1 MDGTGKESL
10 GFGEPADRVTA
21 AAGTLVDFKLA
32 RRAFLRLP
40 DEFVPAMGRAMYA
53 LARLKEEQL
62 ESLSLSEKNM
72 AINLARS
79 EMNRLDSEHF

>member
-10 GFGEPADRVTA
+10 GFGEPADRVTR

-40 DEFVPAMGRAMYA
+40 DEFAPVMGRAVYS
-53 LARLKEEQL
+53 LARVKDEQL
-62 ESLSLSEKNM
+62 HGLSISEKNM

-79 EMNRLDSEHF
+79 EMNRLDSERF